1 MVSAPPKV
9 STGNLTGKRVFSIDV
24 FRALTMLTMIFVND
38 LGALSGIPL
47 WLEHSRADQDF
58 LGFADTVFPCFLV
71 IVGMSIPFA
80 IQQRLD
86 KGDSYTQIIGH
97 IALRSVALLVMG
109 VFFVNVHDLNPAAT
123 GFSMDWFVILMI
135 TAFFLIW
142 NQYPKQE
149 GTTKTIFTGLQV
161 VGVGILV
168 YLAIRFKG
176 GSNDH
181 LVGLTPQW
189 WGILGLIGWTYLTC
203 AVLYLFLHKQPILLI
218 AAWAFFTLLNI
229 AGHSG
234 WLHALWPNGP
244 RTWIPDNGAFD
255 SLAFAGILATLFL
268 KRLQQTEKSQ
278 QVPILFIGIGVLFL
292 VAGLLA
298 RNFFI
303 ISKIQATPT
312 WIFLCCGIAFIVYAG
327 IYWLVDLNGKA
338 HWFDLI
344 KTAGTSTL
352 TCYLI
357 PDLYYSIAT
366 LVGITLPEWL
376 TTGGVGL
383 LKSLLFALLIIGITA
398 VLGKM
403 RIKLKL

>member
-1 MVSAPPKV
+1 MVSTPSKPA
-9 STGNLTGKRVFSIDV
+9 SAILSSKRIFSIDV

-38 LGALSGIPL
+38 LGTLSGIPL

-80 IQQRLD
+80 IRQRLD
-86 KGDSYTQIIGH
+86 KGDSYIQIIWH
-97 IALRSVALLVMG
+97 IVLRSIALLVMG
-109 VFFVNVHDLNPAAT
+109 VFFVNISDLNAEAT
-123 GFSMDWFVILMI
+123 GMRSGWFVILMI
-135 TAFFLIW
+135 LAFFLIW
-142 NQYPKQE
+142 NQYPKRD
-149 GTTKTIFTGLQV
+149 GTAKTVFIGLQLL
-161 VGVGILV
+161 GVGFLI
-168 YLAIRFKG
+168 YLAFLYRG
-176 GSNDH
+176 GSDNH
-181 LVGLTPQW
+181 LVGLRPQW

-203 AVLYLFLHKQPILLI
+203 ATLYLFLHKQPVLLI
-218 AAWAFFTLLNI
+218 ISWLFFTLLNI
-229 AGHSG
+229 AGHAG
-234 WLHALWPNGP
+234 WLHAVWPTGP
-244 RTWIPDNGAFD
+244 RTWIPDNGAFN
-255 SLAFAGILATLFL
+255 SLAFAGILATLL
-268 KRLQQTEKSQ
+268 LTRWQQTNKANQ
-278 QVPILFIGIGVLFL
+278 LPILFTGIGFVFL
-292 VAGLLA
+292 AAGFLA

-327 IYWLVDLNGKA
+327 IYWLVDLNGKL

-357 PDLYYSIAT
+357 PDLYYSIAN
-366 LVGITLPEWL
+366 LSGISLPESV
-376 TTGGVGL
+376 TTGGIGL

-398 VLGKM
+398 VLGKL